1 MLRVRTIF
9 QGPTGAPWYNNLHF
23 VGDTAA
29 DAAAAHSA
37 TTTFWSAVDALI
49 TSQVTWVCEAIVAE
63 IDLATGQ
70 QVDAHVVPQTTGT
83 GFLAG
88 EPMPWA
94 SQALIRLHTLIYQN
108 GRSVRGR
115 IYVPG
120 LTVSALASGFL
131 ATQDMATLDAA
142 AEALVADA
150 GSLFAVYSRTTASAV
165 EVDATSVWNQWAV
178 MRSRRD

>member
-9 QGPTGAPWYNNLHF
+9 AGPTGAPWYNNLHF
-23 VGDTAA
+23 VGATAA

-37 TTTFWSAVDALI
+37 VTTFWSAVDGWV
-49 TSQVTWVCEAIVAE
+49 TNQVTWVCEGIVAE

-70 QVDAHVVPQTTGT
+70 QVDAHVVPQTTGA
-83 GFLAG
+83 GAQSG

-120 LTVSALASGFL
+120 LVITALASGL
-131 ATQDMATLDAA
+131 LDATVASALDVA
-142 AEALVADA
+142 AEALVDDA
-150 GSLFAVYSRTTASAV
+150 GTQLAVYSRTTASAV
-165 EVDATSVWNQWAV
+165 EVDAASVWNQWAV